1 MSAARPP
8 EGACTAGRQAEG
20 RSRTGRLWRGVRG
33 AGRDFVRNPILMLAL
48 TLVLLQLLL
57 SVFAPALA
65 PYDPVA
71 QAVEA
76 RMAPPD
82 AQYLLGTDKLGRD
95 VLSRI
100 IFGYRASLGIAF
112 SAVFMALL
120 VGGSMGIWAGYK
132 GGWIDRVVMR
142 LADVLFA
149 FPIILLAIG
158 VIAILGTNS
167 VSTVVAIA
175 VVYAPIFARL
185 MRAPTLVL
193 RSADY
198 VHAARSFGAGDLRI
212 IVRHIMPNLMSVILV
227 QVSLSLSTAILLE
240 ASLSFLGIGSQPP
253 APSLGRML
261 SEGRDYMF
269 MAPWASIFSGLAIL
283 LASLGFN
290 LLGDGL
296 RDRLDP
302 RLRGID

>member
-1 MSAARPP
+1 MAMLR
-8 EGACTAGRQAEG
+8 RWMQ
-20 RSRTGRLWRGVRG
+20 GV
-33 AGRDFVRNPILMLAL
+33 GRDFVRNPILMLAL
-48 TLVLLQLLL
+48 TLVLAQVLV
-57 SVFAPALA
+57 SVFANVIS
-65 PYDPVA
+65 PYDPVE

-76 RMAPPD
+76 RMAPPSGEF
-82 AQYLLGTDKLGRD
+82 LLGTDKLGRD

-100 IFGYRASLGIAF
+100 IHGYRSSLGIAF
-112 SAVFMALL
+112 SAVLAALVL
-120 VGGSMGIWAGYK
+120 GGSLGIWAGYK
-132 GGWIDRVVMR
+132 GGWVDRLVMR
-142 LADVLFA
+142 FADVLFA

-158 VIAILGTNS
+158 VIAILGTNTA
-167 VSTVVAIA
+167 STVVAIA

-193 RSADY
+193 RSSDY

-227 QVSLSLSTAILLE
+227 QASLSLSTAILLE
-240 ASLSFLGIGSQPP
+240 ASLSFLGIGAQPP

-261 SEGRDYMF
+261 SEGREYMF
-269 MAPWASIFSGLAIL
+269 MAPWASLFSGLAIL

>member
-1 MSAARPP
+1 MPRWLDS
-8 EGACTAGRQAEG
+8 
-20 RSRTGRLWRGVRG
+20 
-33 AGRDFVRNPILMLAL
+33 AGRDFARSPILMLAL
-48 TLVLLQLLL
+48 SLVLLQVLASLCANL
-57 SVFAPALA
+57 IAPF
-65 PYDPVA
+65 DPVA
-71 QAVEA
+71 QAIES
-76 RMAPPD
+76 RMAAPGGEF
-82 AQYLLGTDKLGRD
+82 LLGTDKLGRD

-100 IFGYRASLGIAF
+100 LHGYRSSLGIAF
-112 SAVFMALL
+112 SAVAVALL
-120 VGGSMGIWAGYK
+120 LGGSLGIWAAYK
-132 GGWIDRVVMR
+132 GGWIDRLVMR

-158 VIAILGTNS
+158 VIAVLGSNTLS
-167 VSTVVAIA
+167 IVVAIA
-175 VVYAPIFARL
+175 VVYSPIFARL

-198 VHAARSFGAGDLRI
+198 LNEARSFGASDLRI
-212 IVRHIMPNLMSVILV
+212 IVQHIMPNLMSVILV
-227 QVSLSLSTAILLE
+227 QTSLSLSTAILLE
-240 ASLSFLGIGSQPP
+240 ASLSFLGIGAQPP

-269 MAPWASIFSGLAIL
+269 MAPWASLFSGLAIL

>member
-1 MSAARPP
+1 MI
-8 EGACTAGRQAEG
+8 
-20 RSRTGRLWRGVRG
+20 SRWFNHV
-33 AGRDFVRNPILMLAL
+33 GRDFVRNPILMLAL
-48 TLVLLQLLL
+48 TMVLLQVLI
-57 SVFAPALA
+57 SVFASLVA

-76 RMAPPD
+76 RMAPPSGEF
-82 AQYLLGTDKLGRD
+82 LLGTDKLGRD

-100 IFGYRASLGIAF
+100 IHGYRSSLGIAF
-112 SAVFMALL
+112 SAVFVALL
-120 VGGSMGIWAGYK
+120 LGGSLGIWAGYK

-158 VIAILGTNS
+158 VIAILGTNTA
-167 VSTVVAIA
+167 STVVAIA
-175 VVYAPIFARL
+175 VVYSPIFARL

-212 IVRHIMPNLMSVILV
+212 IVQHIMPNLMSVILV
-227 QVSLSLSTAILLE
+227 QASLSLSTAILLE
-240 ASLSFLGIGSQPP
+240 ASLSFLGIGAQPP

-269 MAPWASIFSGLAIL
+269 MAPWASLFSGLAIL

>member
-1 MSAARPP
+1 MMPRWPGS
-8 EGACTAGRQAEG
+8 
-20 RSRTGRLWRGVRG
+20 
-33 AGRDFVRNPILMLAL
+33 AGRDLVRSPVLMLAL
-48 TLVLLQLLL
+48 SLVLLQVLASLCANL
-57 SVFAPALA
+57 IAPF
-65 PYDPVA
+65 DPVA

-76 RMAPPD
+76 RMAPPGREF
-82 AQYLLGTDKLGRD
+82 LLGTDKLGRD

-100 IFGYRASLGIAF
+100 LHGYRSSLGIAF
-112 SAVFMALL
+112 SAVALALL
-120 VGGSMGIWAGYK
+120 IGGSLGIWAAYK
-132 GGWIDRVVMR
+132 GGWVERLVMR

-158 VIAILGTNS
+158 VIAVLGSNTL
-167 VSTVVAIA
+167 STVVAIA
-175 VVYAPIFARL
+175 VVYSPIFARL

-193 RSADY
+193 RNADY

-212 IVRHIMPNLMSVILV
+212 IAQHIMPNLMSVILV
-227 QVSLSLSTAILLE
+227 QTSLSLSTAILLE
-240 ASLSFLGIGSQPP
+240 ASLSFLGIGAQPP

-269 MAPWASIFSGLAIL
+269 MAPWASLFSGLAIL

>member
-1 MSAARPP
+1 VD
-8 EGACTAGRQAEG
+8 
-20 RSRTGRLWRGVRG
+20 RL
-33 AGRDFVRNPILMLAL
+33 
-48 TLVLLQLLL
+48 
-57 SVFAPALA
+57 
-65 PYDPVA
+65 
-71 QAVEA
+71 
-76 RMAPPD
+76 
-82 AQYLLGTDKLGRD
+82 
-95 VLSRI
+95 
-100 IFGYRASLGIAF
+100 
-112 SAVFMALL
+112 
-120 VGGSMGIWAGYK
+120 
-132 GGWIDRVVMR
+132 VMR
-142 LADVLFA
+142 FADVLFA

-158 VIAILGTNS
+158 VIAILGTNTA
-167 VSTVVAIA
+167 STVVAIA

-193 RSADY
+193 RSSDY

-227 QVSLSLSTAILLE
+227 QASLSLSTAILLE
-240 ASLSFLGIGSQPP
+240 ASLSFLGIGAQPP

-261 SEGRDYMF
+261 SEGREYMF
-269 MAPWASIFSGLAIL
+269 MAPWASLFSGLAIL

>member
-1 MSAARPP
+1 MI
-8 EGACTAGRQAEG
+8 GRWLD
-20 RSRTGRLWRGVRG
+20 SV
-33 AGRDFVRNPILMLAL
+33 GRDFVRNPILMLAL
-48 TLVLLQLLL
+48 TLVLLQVLV
-57 SVFAPALA
+57 SVFANVIA
-65 PYDPVA
+65 PHDPVA

-76 RMAPPD
+76 RMAPPSSEF
-82 AQYLLGTDKLGRD
+82 LLGTDKLGRD

-100 IFGYRASLGIAF
+100 IHGYRSSLGIAF
-112 SAVFMALL
+112 SAVSVALL
-120 VGGSMGIWAGYK
+120 LGGSLGIWAGYK

-142 LADVLFA
+142 FADVLFA

-158 VIAILGTNS
+158 VIAILGTNTA
-167 VSTVVAIA
+167 STVVAIA
-175 VVYAPIFARL
+175 VVYSPIFARL

-193 RSADY
+193 RNTDY
-198 VHAARSFGAGDLRI
+198 VVAARSFGAGDLRI
-212 IVRHIMPNLMSVILV
+212 IVQHIMPNLMSVILV
-227 QVSLSLSTAILLE
+227 QASLSLSTAILLE
-240 ASLSFLGIGSQPP
+240 ASLSFLGIGAQPP

-269 MAPWASIFSGLAIL
+269 MAPWASLFSGLAIL

>member
-1 MSAARPP
+1 VI
-8 EGACTAGRQAEG
+8 GRWLD
-20 RSRTGRLWRGVRG
+20 SV
-33 AGRDFVRNPILMLAL
+33 GRDFVRNPILMLAL
-48 TLVLLQLLL
+48 TLVLLQVLV
-57 SVFAPALA
+57 SVFANVIA
-65 PYDPVA
+65 PHDPVA

-76 RMAPPD
+76 RMAPPSSEF
-82 AQYLLGTDKLGRD
+82 LLGTDKLGRD

-100 IFGYRASLGIAF
+100 IHGYRSSLGIAF
-112 SAVFMALL
+112 SAVSVALL
-120 VGGSMGIWAGYK
+120 LGGSLGIWAGYK

-142 LADVLFA
+142 FADVLFA

-158 VIAILGTNS
+158 VIAILGTNTA
-167 VSTVVAIA
+167 STVVAIA
-175 VVYAPIFARL
+175 VVYSPIFARL

-193 RSADY
+193 RNTDY
-198 VHAARSFGAGDLRI
+198 VVAARSFGAGDLRI
-212 IVRHIMPNLMSVILV
+212 IVQHIMPNLMSVILV
-227 QVSLSLSTAILLE
+227 QASLSLSTAILLE
-240 ASLSFLGIGSQPP
+240 ASLSFLGIGAQPP

-269 MAPWASIFSGLAIL
+269 MAPWASLFSGLAIL

>member
-1 MSAARPP
+1 MAVLR
-8 EGACTAGRQAEG
+8 RWMQ
-20 RSRTGRLWRGVRG
+20 GV
-33 AGRDFVRNPILMLAL
+33 GRDFVRNPILMLAL
-48 TLVLLQLLL
+48 TLVLAQVLV
-57 SVFAPALA
+57 SVFANVIS
-65 PYDPVA
+65 PYDPVE

-76 RMAPPD
+76 RMVPPSGD
-82 AQYLLGTDKLGRD
+82 FLLGTDKLGRD

-100 IFGYRASLGIAF
+100 IHGYRSSLGIAF
-112 SAVFMALL
+112 SAVLMALVL
-120 VGGSMGIWAGYK
+120 GGSLGIWAGYK
-132 GGWIDRVVMR
+132 GGWVDRLVMR
-142 LADVLFA
+142 FADVLFA

-158 VIAILGTNS
+158 VIAILGTNTA
-167 VSTVVAIA
+167 STVVAIA

-193 RSADY
+193 RSSDY

-227 QVSLSLSTAILLE
+227 QASLSLSTAILLE
-240 ASLSFLGIGSQPP
+240 ASLSFLGIGAQPP

-261 SEGRDYMF
+261 SEGREYMF
-269 MAPWASIFSGLAIL
+269 MAPWASLFSGLAIL

>member
-1 MSAARPP
+1 MNIRRW
-8 EGACTAGRQAEG
+8 TQ
-20 RSRTGRLWRGVRG
+20 GV
-33 AGRDFVRNPILMLAL
+33 GRDFVRNPILMLAL
-48 TLVLLQLLL
+48 ALVLLQVLL
-57 SVFAPALA
+57 SLFAEVIA

-76 RMAPPD
+76 RMAAPG
-82 AQYLLGTDKLGRD
+82 AEFLLGTDKLGRD

-100 IFGYRASLGIAF
+100 IHGYRSSLGIAF
-112 SAVFMALL
+112 SAVFAALL
-120 VGGSMGIWAGYK
+120 LGGSLGIWAGYK
-132 GGWIDRVVMR
+132 GGWTDRLVMR

-158 VIAILGTNS
+158 VIAILGTNT
-167 VSTVVAIA
+167 VATVVAIA
-175 VVYAPIFARL
+175 VVYSPIFARL

-193 RSADY
+193 RSSDY

-212 IVRHIMPNLMSVILV
+212 IWRHILPNLMSVILV
-227 QVSLSLSTAILLE
+227 QASLSLSTAILLE
-240 ASLSFLGIGSQPP
+240 ASLSFLGIGAQPP

-269 MAPWASIFSGLAIL
+269 MAPWASLFSGLAIL

>member
-1 MSAARPP
+1 MAMLR
-8 EGACTAGRQAEG
+8 RWMQ
-20 RSRTGRLWRGVRG
+20 GV
-33 AGRDFVRNPILMLAL
+33 GRDFVRNPILMLAL
-48 TLVLLQLLL
+48 TLVLAQVLV
-57 SVFAPALA
+57 SVFANVIS
-65 PYDPVA
+65 PYDPVE

-76 RMAPPD
+76 RMAPPSGEF
-82 AQYLLGTDKLGRD
+82 LLGTDKLGRD

-100 IFGYRASLGIAF
+100 IHGYRSSLGIAF
-112 SAVFMALL
+112 SAVLAALVL
-120 VGGSMGIWAGYK
+120 GGSLGIWAGYK
-132 GGWIDRVVMR
+132 GGWVDRLVMR
-142 LADVLFA
+142 FADVLFA

-158 VIAILGTNS
+158 VIAILGTNT

-193 RSADY
+193 RSSDY

-227 QVSLSLSTAILLE
+227 QASLSLSTAILLE
-240 ASLSFLGIGSQPP
+240 ASLSFLGIGAQPP

-261 SEGRDYMF
+261 SEGREYMF
-269 MAPWASIFSGLAIL
+269 MAPWASLFSGLAIL

>member
-1 MSAARPP
+1 MTR
-8 EGACTAGRQAEG
+8 RW
-20 RSRTGRLWRGVRG
+20 LRGVV
-33 AGRDFVRNPILMLAL
+33 RDFVRNPILVLAL
-48 TLVLLQLLL
+48 GLVLLQLLL
-57 SVFAPALA
+57 SVFADVVA

-76 RMAPPD
+76 RMAAPSGEF
-82 AQYLLGTDKLGRD
+82 LLGTDKLGRD

-100 IFGYRASLGIAF
+100 IHGYRSSLGIAF
-112 SAVFMALL
+112 SAVFVALL
-120 VGGSMGIWAGYK
+120 LGGSLGIWAGYK

-158 VIAILGTNS
+158 VIAILGTNTA
-167 VSTVVAIA
+167 STVVAIA
-175 VVYAPIFARL
+175 VVYSPIFARL

-193 RSADY
+193 RSSDY
-198 VHAARSFGAGDLRI
+198 VHAARSFGSGDLRI
-212 IVRHIMPNLMSVILV
+212 VWRHIMPNLMSVILV
-227 QVSLSLSTAILLE
+227 QTSLSLSTAILLE
-240 ASLSFLGIGSQPP
+240 ASLSFLGIGAQPP

-269 MAPWASIFSGLAIL
+269 MAPWASLFSGLAIL

>member
-1 MSAARPP
+1 MSGQPAA
-8 EGACTAGRQAEG
+8 
-20 RSRTGRLWRGVRG
+20 SLWR
-33 AGRDFVRNPILMLAL
+33 DLSRNPVLWLASL
-48 TLVLLQLLL
+48 LVAAQVLL
-57 SVFAPALA
+57 SVFASVVA

-71 QAVEA
+71 QAVESRLA
-76 RMAPPD
+76 GPSVD
-82 AQYLLGTDKLGRD
+82 FLLGTDKLGRD

-100 IFGYRASLGIAF
+100 IHGYQSSLSIAF
-112 SAVFMALL
+112 SAVLMALL
-120 VGGSMGIWAGYK
+120 VGGTLGIWAGFK
-132 GGWIDRVVMR
+132 GGVIDRIIMR

-149 FPIILLAIG
+149 FPIMLLAIG
-158 VIAILGTNS
+158 VIAILGTTAA
-167 VSTVVAIA
+167 STTVAIG

-185 MRAPTLVL
+185 MRGPTLVL
-193 RSADY
+193 RSAEY

-212 IVRHIMPNLMSVILV
+212 ILHHIMPNLASVILV
-227 QVSLSLSTAILLE
+227 QTSLSLSTAILLE
-240 ASLSFLGIGSQPP
+240 ASLSFLGIGAQPP

-269 MAPWASIFSGLAIL
+269 IAPWASVFSGLAIL

-302 RLRGID
+302 RLRGTD

>member
-1 MSAARPP
+1 MTR
-8 EGACTAGRQAEG
+8 RW
-20 RSRTGRLWRGVRG
+20 LRGVV
-33 AGRDFVRNPILMLAL
+33 RDFVRNPILVLAL
-48 TLVLLQLLL
+48 GLVLLQLLL
-57 SVFAPALA
+57 SVFADVVA

-76 RMAPPD
+76 RMAAPSGEF
-82 AQYLLGTDKLGRD
+82 LLGTDKLGRD

-100 IFGYRASLGIAF
+100 IHGYRSSLGIAF
-112 SAVFMALL
+112 SAVFVALL
-120 VGGSMGIWAGYK
+120 LGGSLGIWAGYK

-158 VIAILGTNS
+158 VIAILGTNTA
-167 VSTVVAIA
+167 STVVAIA
-175 VVYAPIFARL
+175 VVYSPIFARL

-193 RSADY
+193 RSSDY
-198 VHAARSFGAGDLRI
+198 VHAARSFGSGDLRI
-212 IVRHIMPNLMSVILV
+212 VWRHIMPNLMSVILV
-227 QVSLSLSTAILLE
+227 QASLSLSTAILLE
-240 ASLSFLGIGSQPP
+240 ASLSFLGIGAQPP

-269 MAPWASIFSGLAIL
+269 MAPWASLFSGLAIL